1 MYLDPLQALA
11 RARVHAFDAVLSDY
25 RMPAMDGVT
34 FLKRWRDIQPD
45 SVRIVLSA
53 SNDFAAVQAAVNE
66 ADVFRYL
73 SKPWSDEQLL
83 AVLSAAFDRYDD
95 AASTRLQLRQQQAAA
110 GTLTPEEAERQRL
123 EALEPG
129 ITRVRWDTDG
139 SILLDDV

>member
-83 AVLSAAFDRYDD
+83 AVL
-95 AASTRLQLRQQQAAA
+95 
-110 GTLTPEEAERQRL
+110 
-123 EALEPG
+123 
-129 ITRVRWDTDG
+129 
-139 SILLDDV
+139 